1 MSEKPVAMTVE
12 DGAVVSL
19 DYTLRLDDG
28 EVIDTSS
35 GREPLVFMQGQ
46 SQIIPGLEK
55 ELYGMGEGDEKE
67 VVVEAAEAYG
77 EYDED
82 QLQEVPRSIFPDD
95 VNLEEGL
102 SLRMKDQQSGQLFN
116 AVVDE
121 VGPESVVLDLNHPL
135 AGETLYFDVKIA
147 GVRAATEEERAHGH
161 VHGPHGADH

>member
-1 MSEKPVAMTVE
+1 MSEMSEGMTVE
-12 DGAVVSL
+12 DGVVVSL

-28 EVIDTSS
+28 DVIDSSS

-46 SQIIPGLEK
+46 GQIIPGLEK

-77 EYDED
+77 EYDEEE
-82 QLQEVPRSIFPDD
+82 LQKVPRSIFPDNI
-95 VNLEEGL
+95 NLEEGL
-102 SLRMKDQQSGQLFN
+102 SLRMRDQQSGQLFD

-135 AGETLYFDVKIA
+135 AGETLYFDVKVA
-147 GVRAATEEERAHGH
+147 RVRAATEEERAHGH

>member
-1 MSEKPVAMTVE
+1 MSEMSEGMTVE
-12 DGAVVSL
+12 DGVVVSL

-28 EVIDTSS
+28 DVIDSSS

-46 SQIIPGLEK
+46 GQIIPGLEK

-67 VVVEAAEAYG
+67 VVVQAAEAYG

-82 QLQEVPRSIFPDD
+82 QLQEVPRSIFPDNI
-95 VNLEEGL
+95 NLEEGL
-102 SLRMKDQQSGQLFN
+102 SLRMRDQQSGQLFD

-135 AGETLYFDVKIA
+135 AGETLYFDVKVA
-147 GVRAATEEERAHGH
+147 GVRAATEEERTHGHAHG
-161 VHGPHGADH
+161 PDGADH